1 LDTLLFADDQV
12 IVAQNEDEL
21 QRAVYNLQ
29 VTASEFNMS
38 ISAEET
44 KIIAFALK
52 EPVTSKICVN
62 GKILEQV
69 NTFNYLGCA
78 LSYEGE
84 KDMEVKISK
93 FVKATGVIESVL
105 KPSFV
110 QKHTR
115 LQVYKTLA
123 RPVLSYG
130 SEAWTIKKTGEK
142 LLKAS
147 EMKFMRITA
156 GYTLFDHE
164 RSEDILKELQIE
176 PVITH
181 VQNHRANWRN
191 HVRRIERVIIPKQL
205 TYAPRGRRCLGRPNK
220 HETITGHLA

>member
-1 LDTLLFADDQV
+1 LL
-12 IVAQNEDEL
+12 E
-21 QRAVYNLQ
+21 
-29 VTASEFNMS
+29 
-38 ISAEET
+38 
-44 KIIAFALK
+44 K
-52 EPVTSKICVN
+52 EPGRSKICAD

-93 FVKATGVIESVL
+93 FVKSIGVMNSIFKSSL
-105 KPSFV
+105 V

-130 SEAWTIKKTGEK
+130 SEAWTIKKADEK
-142 LLKAS
+142 RLQES
-147 EMKFMRITA
+147 EMKFMRRTV
-156 GYTLFDHE
+156 GYTHSDQKQ
-164 RSEDILKELQIE
+164 SEDILKELQIE

-181 VQNHRANWRN
+181 VQNYCTNWRN
-191 HVRRIERVIIPKQL
+191 HVRRMESENSKATNNIH
-205 TYAPRGRRCLGRPNK
+205 T
-220 HETITGHLA
+220 